1 MKSTRL
7 IVTLCI
13 LLLTGIVSQGQ
24 ESVVTIAFDCQQD
37 PPSVTLLDGKG
48 TLYHYRKEQTK
59 FYRSIYYLHT
69 DAQTIK
75 IDPQSK
81 LSNGYYLAFN
91 TSDHISTWYSNNKTL
106 GNDVRISQSQL
117 NSKGISFRWEEH
129 ADVLISTKYRDNDSI
144 DNKHRVYLVVLPTP
158 PKDTL
163 ISSVEKDIVVDKRRG
178 TIRGSV
184 TLHRTGRIIIDSVF
198 VEGVK
203 AKATYSKDHLNRDV
217 PYYGNNGFAEVEI
230 RRPWPPRI
238 KELNLTIYHT
248 LFNSNGDMT
257 PSQMDLKIDLFE
269 GREPFFAKYW
279 WVFVL
284 LGLAGLVLILI
295 INWIRRNNDPDSVQH
310 LRNEIKQLTKENE
323 RLSRALV
330 FCNHQ
335 LESLKTENT
344 WLKKQEN
351 NNKLNYIERIDEL
364 EKEVKRLSQPTQAAI
379 DEAAFLQKCDQLIEE
394 IEIIRRPLHG
404 NPALA
409 DLDEKLR
416 QLEKIII
423 NTKQ

>member
-1 MKSTRL
+1 MKPPRL
-7 IVTLCI
+7 IVTLCF
-13 LLLTGIVSQGQ
+13 LLLMGINSQGQ
-24 ESVVTIAFDCQQD
+24 ESVVTLTFDCQQT

-48 TLYHYRKEQTK
+48 TLYHYRKEPTER
-59 FYRSIYYLHT
+59 YRSIYYLHT
-69 DAQTIK
+69 DAQTIR

-81 LSNGYYLAFN
+81 LSKGYYLAFN
-91 TSDHISTWYSNNKTL
+91 TSDSNSTWYSDGTTL
-106 GNDVRISQSQL
+106 GNDVRINQYQL
-117 NSKGISFRWEEH
+117 NYKSISFRWKEH
-129 ADVLISTKYRDNDSI
+129 ADVFISTKYRENDSI

-248 LFNSNGDMT
+248 LFNSNGDMM

-284 LGLAGLVLILI
+284 LGLAGLVLMLI
-295 INWIRRNNDPDSVQH
+295 INRIRRNNGPDSVQH

-323 RLSRALV
+323 HFSRALV
-330 FCNHQ
+330 KTNE
-335 LESLKTENT
+335 LLKSAEIKNIE
-344 WLKKQEN
+344 LQKQADLSISYQEQIQT
-351 NNKLNYIERIDEL
+351 LNQ
-364 EKEVKRLSQPTQAAI
+364 EVERLSQPTQAAI
-379 DEAAFLQKCDQLIEE
+379 DEASFLQKCNQLVEE
-394 IEIIRRPLHG
+394 IEKIKESLHG
-404 NPALA
+404 NPAMA
-409 DLDEKLR
+409 ELDEKLR
-416 QLEKIII
+416 QLQKIIFI
-423 NTKQ
+423 TKQ